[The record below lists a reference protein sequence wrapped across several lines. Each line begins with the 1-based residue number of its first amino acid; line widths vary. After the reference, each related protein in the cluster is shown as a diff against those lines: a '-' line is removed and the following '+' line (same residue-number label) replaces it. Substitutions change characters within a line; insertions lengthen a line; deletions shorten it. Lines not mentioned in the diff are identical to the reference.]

1 MKYGARYK
9 RTVGRKHESF
19 ELPDWCVHQPTW
31 TPDKWT
37 KTLIDKEKTM
47 AYEHQSGKGSMFRN
61 DRADTNP
68 KAPLWSGQIKIPD
81 DAAGKTMSIA
91 AWYNE
96 SYTDNTGAT
105 KKERWSLSLSEPW
118 DGGESNGSRPKYH
131 QAEPK
136 IHTKDDIPF

>member
-1 MKYGARYK
+1 
-9 RTVGRKHESF
+9 
-19 ELPDWCVHQPTW
+19 VHQPTW
-31 TPDKWT
+31 TPDEWT

-136 IHTKDDIPF
+136 VHTKDDIPF